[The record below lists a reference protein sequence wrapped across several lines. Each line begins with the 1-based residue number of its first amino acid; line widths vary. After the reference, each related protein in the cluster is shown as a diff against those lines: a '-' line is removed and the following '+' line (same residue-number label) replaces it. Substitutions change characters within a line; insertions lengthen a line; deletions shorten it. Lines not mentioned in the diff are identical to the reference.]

1 MINNKK
7 MEEIMASVS
16 TIGALIALV
25 IAISVIVMGAPPAY
39 GMILGALI
47 GGMAGGANAKEVVTL
62 MFDGAGGMSPT
73 LLRIMAAGVL
83 AGALINSGSAD
94 VIAEN
99 IVEKLGEANSLIAIV
114 ASIFILTAIGVFAD
128 VACLTVAPI
137 AMVIAKKTN
146 YSKSVIMM
154 AMCGGTH
161 AGNVMSPNPQAIA
174 LSDYFQIPL
183 TSVMI
188 GGIIPAI
195 FGFVATVYIT
205 KLVHKMG
212 IGSEVLLV
220 EEKGNVNF
228 SKPSLLAAITGP
240 LISIILLALRPI
252 MGIEIDPLIALPLGG
267 FITCILT
274 KEVKNFVNFST
285 KGLNMMSGVILLLLG
300 TGALSG
306 IIANSGLKESL
317 IHIVDIL
324 GLSGFLLAPITGLTM
339 GAATA
344 SATAG
349 STVGSQVFGE
359 TILSFGVKPLQ
370 AAVMIHAG
378 SNTLDGLPHGSFFH
392 TSAGSVRMNIKE
404 KLRLLPFEFCVG
416 LVMTIV
422 STIVYGLIGLNF

>member
-1 MINNKK
+1 MV
-7 MEEIMASVS
+7 SVS
-16 TIGALIALV
+16 TTGALIALA
-25 IAISVIVMGAPPAY
+25 IAIIVIVMGAPPAY

-47 GGMAGGANAKEVVTL
+47 GGIVGGVNAKEVVTL
-62 MFDGAGGMSPT
+62 MFGGAGGMSPT

-99 IVEKLGEANSLIAIV
+99 IVEKLGEANSLIAII

-137 AMVIAKKTN
+137 AMLIAQKTN
-146 YSKSVIMM
+146 CSKSVIMM

-174 LSDYFQIPL
+174 LSDYFQVPL
-183 TSVMI
+183 TTVML
-188 GGIIPAI
+188 GGIIPAV
-195 FGFVATVYIT
+195 FGFIATILLT
-205 KLVHKMG
+205 KLVHKLG
-212 IGSEVLLV
+212 IGSEVVIV
-220 EEKGNVNF
+220 EEGAVELGR
-228 SKPSLLAAITGP
+228 PSLFAAITGP
-240 LISIILLALRPI
+240 VVAILLLALRPI
-252 MGIEIDPLIALPLGG
+252 AGIEIDPLIALPIGG
-267 FITCILT
+267 LITCILT
-274 KEVKNFVNFST
+274 GDSKKFVEFSS
-285 KGLNMMSGVILLLLG
+285 KGLTMMSGVILLLLG

-317 IHIVDIL
+317 IHIVEVL
-324 GLSGFLLAPITGLTM
+324 GLSGFLLAPITGLVM

-370 AAVMIHAG
+370 AAVMIHSG

-392 TSAGSVRMNIKE
+392 TSAGSIRMDIKE

-422 STIVYGLIGLNF
+422 ATIVYGLIGLNF

>member
-1 MINNKK
+1 
-7 MEEIMASVS
+7 MASV
-16 TIGALIALV
+16 TTLGALVALV
-25 IAISVIVMGAPPAY
+25 IAIAVIIMGAPPSY

-47 GGMAGGANAKEVVTL
+47 GGILGGSSTKEVVAL
-62 MFDGAGGMSPT
+62 MFEGAGGMSPT

-83 AGALINSGSAD
+83 AGSLINSGSAD

-99 IVEKLGEANSLIAIV
+99 IVEKLGEANSLIAII
-114 ASIFILTAIGVFAD
+114 ASIFILTSIGVFAD

-137 AMVIAKKTN
+137 AMVIAQKTK

-183 TSVMI
+183 TTVML

-195 FGFVATVYIT
+195 FGFVTTIFIT
-205 KLVHKMG
+205 KLVHKIGM
-212 IGSEVLLV
+212 GSEVVIL
-220 EEKGNVNF
+220 EEESSKFG
-228 SKPSLLAAITGP
+228 KPSLFAAITGP
-240 LISIILLALRPI
+240 LISILLLALRPI
-252 MGIEIDPLIALPLGG
+252 FGIEIDPLIALPIGG
-267 FITCILT
+267 LINCILT
-274 KEVKNFVNFST
+274 GELNNFVEFSS

-306 IIANSGLKESL
+306 IIANSGLKDSL
-317 IHIVDIL
+317 IHIVNL
-324 GLSGFLLAPITGLTM
+324 FGLPGFLLAPITGLTM

-370 AAVMIHAG
+370 AAVMIHSG

-392 TSAGSVRMNIKE
+392 TSAGSVGMNIKE
-404 KLRLLPFEFCVG
+404 KLRLLPFEFIVG

>member
-1 MINNKK
+1 MV
-7 MEEIMASVS
+7 SVS
-16 TIGALIALV
+16 TTGAIIALA
-25 IAISVIVMGAPPAY
+25 IAIIVIVMGAPPAY

-47 GGMAGGANAKEVVTL
+47 GGIVGGVNAKEVVTL
-62 MFDGAGGMSPT
+62 MFGGAGGMSPT

-99 IVEKLGEANSLIAIV
+99 IVEKLGEANSLIAII

-137 AMVIAKKTN
+137 AMLIAQKTN
-146 YSKSVIMM
+146 CSKSVIMM

-174 LSDYFQIPL
+174 LSDYFQVPL
-183 TSVMI
+183 TTVML
-188 GGIIPAI
+188 GGIIPAV
-195 FGFVATVYIT
+195 FGFIATILLT
-205 KLVHKMG
+205 KLVHKLG
-212 IGSEVLLV
+212 IGSEVVIV
-220 EEKGNVNF
+220 EEEGAVELGR
-228 SKPSLLAAITGP
+228 PSLFAAITGP
-240 LISIILLALRPI
+240 IVAILLLALRPI
-252 MGIEIDPLIALPLGG
+252 AGIEIDPLIALPIGG
-267 FITCILT
+267 LITCILT
-274 KEVKNFVNFST
+274 GDSKKFVEFSS
-285 KGLNMMSGVILLLLG
+285 KGLTMMSGVILLLLG

-317 IHIVDIL
+317 IHIVEVL
-324 GLSGFLLAPITGLTM
+324 GLSGFLLAPITGLVM

-392 TSAGSVRMNIKE
+392 TSAGSIRMDIKE

-422 STIVYGLIGLNF
+422 ATIVYGLIGLNF

>member
-1 MINNKK
+1 MV
-7 MEEIMASVS
+7 SVS

-25 IAISVIVMGAPPAY
+25 IAIAVIVMGAPPAY

-47 GGMAGGANAKEVVTL
+47 GGIVGGISAKETVTL
-62 MFDGAGGMSPT
+62 MFNGAGGMSPT

-83 AGALINSGSAD
+83 AGSLINSGAAD

-99 IVEKLGEANSLIAIV
+99 IVEKLGEANSLVAII

-137 AMVIAKKTN
+137 AMVIAQKTK

-183 TSVMI
+183 TTVML

-195 FGFVATVYIT
+195 FGFITTIFIT
-205 KLVHKMG
+205 KLVHKIGM
-212 IGSEVLLV
+212 GSEVCLA
-220 EEKGNVNF
+220 EESSIEERCKPNLF
-228 SKPSLLAAITGP
+228 SSITGP
-240 LISIILLALRPI
+240 IVSIILLALRPLI
-252 MGIEIDPLIALPLGG
+252 GLEIDPLIALPIGG
-267 FITCILT
+267 LITCILCGDI
-274 KEVKNFVNFST
+274 KKFVTFST

-306 IIANSGLKESL
+306 IIANSGLKDSL
-317 IHIVDIL
+317 INLVDIL
-324 GLSGFLLAPITGLTM
+324 GLSGYLLAPITGLTM

-392 TSAGSVRMNIKE
+392 TSAGSVSMNIKE
-404 KLRLLPFEFCVG
+404 KLKLLPFEFSVG
-416 LVMTIV
+416 LIMTIV
-422 STIVYGLIGLNF
+422 STIIYGLIGINF

>member
-1 MINNKK
+1 
-7 MEEIMASVS
+7 MASVS

-47 GGMAGGANAKEVVTL
+47 GGIIGGVSTKEVVAL

-99 IVEKLGEANSLIAIV
+99 IVEKLGEANSLIAII

-137 AMVIAKKTN
+137 AMVIAQKTK

-183 TSVMI
+183 TTVML

-195 FGFVATVYIT
+195 FGFITTIFIT
-205 KLVHKMG
+205 KLVHKIGM
-212 IGSEVLLV
+212 GSEVLIL
-220 EEKGNVNF
+220 EEESSKQE
-228 SKPSLLAAITGP
+228 KPSLFASITGP
-240 LISIILLALRPI
+240 LISILLLALRPI
-252 MGIEIDPLIALPLGG
+252 CGIEIDPLIALPIGG
-267 FITCILT
+267 LINCILT
-274 KEVKNFVNFST
+274 GEIKNFVDYST

-306 IIANSGLKESL
+306 IIANSGLKDSL
-317 IHIVDIL
+317 IHIVNIL
-324 GLSGFLLAPITGLTM
+324 GLPGFLLAPITGLTM

-359 TILSFGVKPLQ
+359 TILSFGVKPMQ
-370 AAVMIHAG
+370 AAVMIHSG

-404 KLRLLPFEFCVG
+404 KLRLLPFEFIVG

>member
-1 MINNKK
+1 MV
-7 MEEIMASVS
+7 SVS
-16 TIGALIALV
+16 TVGALIALV
-25 IAISVIVMGAPPAY
+25 IAIAVIVMGAPPAY
-39 GMILGALI
+39 GMMLGALI
-47 GGMAGGANAKEVVTL
+47 GGLIGGVGAKEVVAL
-62 MFDGAGGMSPT
+62 MFEGAGDMSPT

-83 AGALINSGSAD
+83 AGALINSGAAN

-99 IVEKLGEANSLIAIV
+99 IVIKLGEANALIAII
-114 ASIFILTAIGVFAD
+114 ASIFILTSIGVFAD

-137 AMVIAKKTN
+137 ALVIAQKTK
-146 YSKSVIMM
+146 YSRSVIMM

-188 GGIIPAI
+188 GGFVPAV
-195 FGFVATVYIT
+195 FGFVATIFIS
-205 KLVHKMG
+205 KLVHKIGM
-212 IGSEVLLV
+212 GSEVTLV
-220 EEKGNVNF
+220 EEENKEELG
-228 SKPSLLAAITGP
+228 KPSLFASLTGP
-240 LISIILLALRPI
+240 IISILLLALRPI
-252 MGIEIDPLIALPLGG
+252 AGIEIDPLIALPIGG
-267 FITCILT
+267 LITCILT
-274 KEVKNFVNFST
+274 GEVRKFVNYST
-285 KGLNMMSGVILLLLG
+285 KGLGMMSGVILLLLG

-306 IIANSGLKESL
+306 IIANSGLKDSL
-317 IHIVDIL
+317 IHIVDVL
-324 GLSGFLLAPITGLTM
+324 GLSGYLLAPITGLTM

-349 STVGSQVFGE
+349 STVGAQVFGE

-392 TSAGSVRMNIKE
+392 TGAGSVRMNIKE
-404 KLRLLPFEFCVG
+404 KLKLLPFEFSVG

-422 STIVYGLIGLNF
+422 STIVYGLIGFNF